1 MKQFFSKI
9 FILTE
14 REGEI
19 CKFVDDLYIPNKSNT
34 IVLVQ
39 WTYIYSKVERTLR
52 FIIILSFDSFPSYIT
67 KVEYVM
73 KVKELFLC

>member
-14 REGEI
+14 RCRRSLHTEQI
-19 CKFVDDLYIPNKSNT
+19 KHNSSSAMYT
-34 IVLVQ
+34 H
-39 WTYIYSKVERTLR
+39 IYSKVERTLR